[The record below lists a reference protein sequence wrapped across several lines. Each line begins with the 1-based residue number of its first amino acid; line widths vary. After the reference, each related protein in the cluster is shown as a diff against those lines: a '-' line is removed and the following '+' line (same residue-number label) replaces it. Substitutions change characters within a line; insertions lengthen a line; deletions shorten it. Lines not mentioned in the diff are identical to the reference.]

1 MQLRDRLGGALAPI
15 PTFIVTAL
23 LSVVFTLGPA
33 AAAGADVLSLDSCLA
48 IAAHRSPQ
56 VTAADREVE
65 AARARLRQ
73 ALALE
78 PPTLAYEVGK
88 LGTPVSPGE
97 REASLRLSQGL
108 PLPMQRSRAGR
119 VARLEVALAEASR
132 ESRILRLQSEVT
144 RAYRRLQAD
153 RATLRVLSGLRSTV
167 ADLEEA
173 TKVRLRA
180 GGARYLDVLRAR
192 SERAR
197 LENDLVET
205 ERAVRNDTQTLN
217 TLMARRADDA
227 LEPADSLAFVALGD
241 TLRDILA
248 RARETRPGLRAAR
261 LSVERE
267 QAATS
272 LARSALLPTTEVSLG
287 LDRVPGESTPGIG
300 GSVALSLPFAPWTD
314 RRARI
319 QESEALRGAAQ
330 AALDGSER
338 SLDLA
343 LRNAYEEARATAAQV
358 ASFERQLLPDV
369 ADAIR
374 SATRGYQFGQVDG
387 LELFETL
394 RTYRSVQL
402 EHIRAL
408 LNYHLALTDLGTVE

>member
-1 MQLRDRLGGALAPI
+1 MHFPDCLGGAPAPG
-15 PTFIVTAL
+15 PT
-23 LSVVFTLGPA
+23 VVLTIFLCVA
-33 AAAGADVLSLDSCLA
+33 AAPSFDAAPAADVLSLDSCLTV
-48 IAAHRSPQ
+48 AARRSPQ

-78 PPTLAYEVGK
+78 PPLLSYGSEQYAEQ
-88 LGTPVSPGE
+88 
-97 REASLRLSQGL
+97 EASFRVSQGL

-119 VARLEVALAEASR
+119 VARLEVALVEAAR
-132 ESRILRLQSEVT
+132 ESRLLRLRAEVT
-144 RAYRRLQAD
+144 RAYRHMQAD
-153 RATLRVLSGLRSTV
+153 QATLRVLSGLRSTV

-180 GGARYLDVLRAR
+180 GTARYLDVLRAR

-205 ERAVRNDTQTLN
+205 ERALRTDAQTLN
-217 TLMARRADDA
+217 ALMARGADQA
-227 LEPADSLAFVALGD
+227 LEPADSLGFTALAD
-241 TLRDILA
+241 TLPAILA

-267 QAATS
+267 QAVTS
-272 LARSALLPTTEVSLG
+272 LARSALLPSSEVSLG
-287 LDRVPGESTPGIG
+287 FDRVPGATSPALG
-300 GSVALSLPFAPWTD
+300 GSIALTLPFAPWTD
-314 RRARI
+314 RRARV

-330 AALDGSER
+330 AALEAFER
-338 SLDLA
+338 GLDLA
-343 LRNAYEEARATAAQV
+343 LRNAYREAGATAAQV

-369 ADAIR
+369 ADAIQ
-374 SATRGYQFGQVDG
+374 SAARGYQFGQIDG

-408 LNYHLALTDLGTVE
+408 LNYHLAITDLSTVE

>member
-1 MQLRDRLGGALAPI
+1 MQLRHRLGRASAPV
-15 PTFIVTAL
+15 PAFIVAAF
-23 LSVVFTLGPA
+23 LSVAATLGPT
-33 AAAGADVLSLDSCLA
+33 AAGADVLSLDSCLA

-56 VTAADREVE
+56 ITAADREVE

-78 PPTLAYEVGK
+78 PPTLAYDVGK
-88 LGTPVSPGE
+88 LGTPVSPEE

-132 ESRILRLQSEVT
+132 ESRRLRLQADVT

-153 RATLRVLSGLRSTV
+153 QATLRVLSGLRSTV

-205 ERAVRNDTQTLN
+205 ERALRNDMHTLN
-217 TLMARRADDA
+217 TLMARRADEA
-227 LEPADSLAFVALGD
+227 LEPADALAFVALGD
-241 TLRDILA
+241 TLPAILA

-261 LSVERE
+261 LSVERQ

-272 LARSALLPTTEVSLG
+272 LARSALLPAPELSLG
-287 LDRVPGESTPGIG
+287 LDRVPGVTAPGIG
-300 GSVALSLPFAPWTD
+300 GSIALSLPFAPWTD

-330 AALDGSER
+330 AGLDASER

-343 LRNAYEEARATAAQV
+343 LRNAYQETTATAAQV
-358 ASFERQLLPDV
+358 ASLERQLLPDV
-369 ADAIR
+369 TDAIQ
-374 SATRGYQFGQVDG
+374 SATRGYQFGQIDG

-394 RTYRSVQL
+394 RTYRGVQL
-402 EHIRAL
+402 EHVRAL
-408 LNYHLALTDLGTVE
+408 LNYHLALTDLDTLE

>member
-1 MQLRDRLGGALAPI
+1 VQLRARLGGALALI
-15 PTFIVTAL
+15 PAFIATTL
-23 LSVVFTLGPA
+23 FSVAATLGFAVA
-33 AAAGADVLSLDSCLA
+33 ADADVLSLDSCLA
-48 IAAHRSPQ
+48 IAARRSPQ
-56 VTAADREVE
+56 ITAADREVD

-73 ALALE
+73 AVALD
-78 PPTLAYEVGK
+78 PPTLTYDSGRLASSAHPDER
-88 LGTPVSPGE
+88 GE
-97 REASLRLSQGL
+97 SSLRLSQGL

-119 VARLEVALAEASR
+119 VARLEVALLEASR
-132 ESRILRLQSEVT
+132 ESRLLRLRADVT
-144 RAYRRLQAD
+144 RTYRRLQAD
-153 RATLRVLSGLRSTV
+153 QATRRALSGLRSTV
-167 ADLEEA
+167 SDLEEA

-205 ERAVRNDTQTLN
+205 ERALRNGTQTLN
-217 TLMARRADDA
+217 ALMGRGADEA

-241 TLRDILA
+241 TLPAILA

-272 LARSALLPTTEVSLG
+272 LARGALLPAPEVSLG
-287 LDRVPGESTPGIG
+287 FDRVGFSSPGIA
-300 GSVALSLPFAPWTD
+300 GSLSLSLPFAPWTD

-319 QESEALRGAAQ
+319 QESEALRDAAQ
-330 AALDGSER
+330 AALDASER

-343 LRNAYEEARATAAQV
+343 LRNAYQDARTLAAQI
-358 ASFERQLLPDV
+358 ASFERQLLPDLT
-369 ADAIR
+369 DAIQ
-374 SATRGYQFGQVDG
+374 SATRGYQFGQIDG

>member
-1 MQLRDRLGGALAPI
+1 LALI
-15 PTFIVTAL
+15 PTSIFTAL
-23 LSVVFTLGPA
+23 LSVAATFGLA
-33 AAAGADVLSLDSCLA
+33 AAAGADVLSLDSCLTL
-48 IAAHRSPQ
+48 AARRSPQ
-56 VTAADREVE
+56 ITAADREVE
-65 AARARLRQ
+65 AARARLQQ
-73 ALALE
+73 AVALD
-78 PPTLAYEVGK
+78 PPTLAYDSGRLASSARPDER
-88 LGTPVSPGE
+88 GE
-97 REASLRLSQGL
+97 SSLRLSQGL
-108 PLPMQRSRAGR
+108 PLPTQRSRAGR
-119 VARLEVALAEASR
+119 VARLEVALVEVSR
-132 ESRILRLQSEVT
+132 ESRLLRLRADVT

-153 RATLRVLSGLRSTV
+153 QATLRALSSLRSTV
-167 ADLEEA
+167 GDLEEA

-180 GGARYLDVLRAR
+180 GVTKYLDVLRAR

-205 ERAVRNDTQTLN
+205 ARALRNDTQTLN
-217 TLMARRADDA
+217 ALMARRADEA
-227 LEPADSLAFVALGD
+227 LEPADSLIFVALED
-241 TLRDILA
+241 TLPAILT

-267 QAATS
+267 QAAGS
-272 LARSALLPTTEVSLG
+272 LARSALLPAPEISLG
-287 LDRVPGESTPGIG
+287 LDKVGYSAPGIA
-300 GSVALSLPFAPWTD
+300 GSVALTLPFAPWTD

-330 AALDGSER
+330 AALDVSER

-343 LRNAYEEARATAAQV
+343 LRNAYQDARALAAQV

-369 ADAIR
+369 TDAIQ

-387 LELFETL
+387 LELFETI

-408 LNYHLALTDLGTVE
+408 LNYHLALTDLGTAE

>member
-1 MQLRDRLGGALAPI
+1 MQLRDRLDGALAPI
-15 PTFIVTAL
+15 PAFIASAL
-23 LSVVFTLGPA
+23 LSVVATLASA
-33 AAAGADVLSLDSCLA
+33 AAVGADVLSLDSCLA

-88 LGTPVSPGE
+88 LSTTVSPQE
-97 REASLRLSQGL
+97 REASVRLSQGL

-119 VARLEVALAEASR
+119 VGRLEVALAEASR
-132 ESRILRLQSEVT
+132 ESRLLRLRAEVI

-153 RATLRVLSGLRSTV
+153 QATLRVLSGLRSTV

-217 TLMARRADDA
+217 TLLARRADEA
-227 LEPADSLAFVALGD
+227 LEPADSLAFVALAD
-241 TLRDILA
+241 TLPAILA

-261 LSVERE
+261 LSVERQ

-272 LARSALLPTTEVSLG
+272 LARSARLPTPEVSMG

-314 RRARI
+314 RKARI

-330 AALDGSER
+330 ANLDASER

-343 LRNAYEEARATAAQV
+343 IRNAYQEARATAAQV

-369 ADAIR
+369 TDAIQ

>member
-1 MQLRDRLGGALAPI
+1 VQPRDRLGGASALIPI
-15 PTFIVTAL
+15 SNFTAL
-23 LSVVFTLGPA
+23 LSVAATLGLA
-33 AAAGADVLSLDSCLA
+33 AVAGADVLSLDSCLS
-48 IAAHRSPQ
+48 IAERRSSQ
-56 VTAADREVE
+56 ITAANREVE
-65 AARARLRQ
+65 AARARQRQ
-73 ALALE
+73 ALALD
-78 PPTLAYEVGK
+78 PPTLTYDSGRLSSLARPDER
-88 LGTPVSPGE
+88 GE
-97 REASLRLSQGL
+97 SSLRLSQGL

-119 VARLEVALAEASR
+119 VASLEVALAEASR
-132 ESRILRLQSEVT
+132 ESRILRLRADVT

-153 RATLRVLSGLRSTV
+153 QATLRALSDLRGTV

-173 TKVRLRA
+173 TKVRLQA

-197 LENDLVET
+197 LENDLIET
-205 ERAVRNDTQTLN
+205 QRALRNDEQTLN
-217 TLMARRADDA
+217 VLMARRADEV
-227 LEPADSLAFVALGD
+227 LEPADSLGFVALED
-241 TLRDILA
+241 SLPAFLA

-267 QAATS
+267 QAAAS
-272 LARSALLPTTEVSLG
+272 LARSALLPAPEVSLG
-287 LDRVPGESTPGIG
+287 LDKIGYGRPGIA
-300 GSVALSLPFAPWTD
+300 GSVALTLPFAPWTD

-330 AALDGSER
+330 SALDVSER

-343 LRNAYEEARATAAQV
+343 LRNAYQDARALAAQV

-369 ADAIR
+369 TDAIQ
-374 SATRGYQFGQVDG
+374 SARRGFQFGQVDG

>member
-1 MQLRDRLGGALAPI
+1 VQLRDHLDGALAPI
-15 PTFIVTAL
+15 PTPIFT
-23 LSVVFTLGPA
+23 VFLCVAAALGPA
-33 AAAGADVLSLDSCLA
+33 AAIADILSLDSCLT
-48 IAAHRSPQ
+48 IAARRSPQ
-56 VTAADREVE
+56 ITAADHEVE

-78 PPTLAYEVGK
+78 PPALAYEVGK
-88 LGTPVSPGE
+88 LGTSISSQE
-97 REASLRLSQGL
+97 REGSLRLSQGL

-119 VARLEVALAEASR
+119 VARLEVALAEVSR
-132 ESRILRLQSEVT
+132 ESRLLRLRADVT
-144 RAYRRLQAD
+144 RTYRRLQAD
-153 RATLRVLSGLRSTV
+153 QATLRVVSGLRSTV
-167 ADLEEA
+167 VDLEEA
-173 TKVRLRA
+173 TKVRLRS

-197 LENDLVET
+197 LENDVIET
-205 ERAVRNDTQTLN
+205 ERALRIDTQTLN
-217 TLMARRADDA
+217 ALMARRADEA
-227 LEPADSLAFVALGD
+227 LEPADSLTFVALGD
-241 TLRDILA
+241 TLPAFLA
-248 RARETRPGLRAAR
+248 RARETRPGLRSAR
-261 LSVERE
+261 LGVERE

-272 LARSALLPTTEVSLG
+272 LARSALLPAPEVSLG
-287 LDRVPGESTPGIG
+287 LDRVPGESTSGIG
-300 GSVALSLPFAPWTD
+300 GSVALSLPFVPWTD

-330 AALDGSER
+330 AALDASER

-343 LRNAYEEARATAAQV
+343 VRNAYQEASATAALV

-369 ADAIR
+369 TDAIQ

-402 EHIRAL
+402 EHVRAL
-408 LNYHLALTDLGTVE
+408 LNYHLALTDLDTVE

>member
-1 MQLRDRLGGALAPI
+1 VQIRDRMDGASAPI
-15 PTFIVTAL
+15 LATIATAL
-23 LSVVFTLGPA
+23 LSISATLGSA
-33 AAAGADVLSLDSCLA
+33 AAAGAHVLTLDSCLA

-56 VTAADREVE
+56 ITGANREVE
-65 AARARLRQ
+65 AARARRRQ
-73 ALALE
+73 AVALD
-78 PPTLAYEVGK
+78 PPTLAYDSGR
-88 LGTPVSPGE
+88 LSSPARPDERGE
-97 REASLRLSQGL
+97 SSLRLFQGL

-119 VARLEVALAEASR
+119 VAGLDVALAEASR
-132 ESRILRLQSEVT
+132 ESRFLRLRADVT

-153 RATLRVLSGLRSTV
+153 QATLRALSDLRGTV

-173 TKVRLRA
+173 TKVRLQA
-180 GGARYLDVLRAR
+180 GGARYLDILRAR

-205 ERAVRNDTQTLN
+205 QRALRNDTQTLN
-217 TLMARRADDA
+217 ALMARRADEA
-227 LEPADSLAFVALGD
+227 LEPADSLVFVALED
-241 TLRDILA
+241 TLPPILD

-267 QAATS
+267 QAAVS
-272 LARSALLPTTEVSLG
+272 LARSALLPAPEISLG
-287 LDRVPGESTPGIG
+287 LDKVGYGPAGIA
-300 GSVALSLPFAPWTD
+300 GSVALTLPFAPWTD

-330 AALDGSER
+330 AALDVSER

-343 LRNAYEEARATAAQV
+343 LRNAYQDARALAAQV
-358 ASFERQLLPDV
+358 ASFERQLLPDMT
-369 ADAIR
+369 DAIQ

-408 LNYHLALTDLGTVE
+408 LNYHLALTDLGTAE